1 MHFFTSVAHPNKMI
15 GIFLKNIIK
24 KEAISRV
31 LPIAKKVLVDV
42 GKTYVEGAA
51 KTAGEKAVGTITKTP
66 QKVEEFVNKKKSEFL
81 DEAESKAEQ
90 FFASQMEIL
99 DLRINKKIIEIE
111 SKLDEK
117 IRNVYRLFLVSTIVL
132 MIIAG
137 AAFLMLFKY
146 FNF

>member
-1 MHFFTSVAHPNKMI
+1 
-15 GIFLKNIIK
+15 
-24 KEAISRV
+24 
-31 LPIAKKVLVDV
+31 
-42 GKTYVEGAA
+42 
-51 KTAGEKAVGTITKTP
+51 
-66 QKVEEFVNKKKSEFL
+66 
-81 DEAESKAEQ
+81 SKAEQ